1 MLIKHIMG
9 RQVPRGGLP
18 ADVGVVVSNISTV
31 KAVSDAI
38 QKGMPLIERVAT
50 ITGEKM
56 KKPGNYIVKIGTN
69 VKELIDYCGGFTDD
83 DVMVKMGGP
92 MMGFALSDLNVPMM
106 KGSNGIIA
114 IDTDQTQEMSCIKC
128 GRCVDV
134 CPMELAPLYY
144 AKLAD
149 EQKWQDMRDRDV
161 MDCIECRSCEYICSS
176 KIPLVSKIKAGKNA
190 IREMK

>member
-1 MLIKHIMG
+1 
-9 RQVPRGGLP
+9 
-18 ADVGVVVSNISTV
+18 
-31 KAVSDAI
+31 
-38 QKGMPLIERVAT
+38 MPLIERVAT